1 MTYSGYLAPFSDL
14 LIAGHRQGFTA
25 GDLAEQLY
33 ALGARADSS
42 EHGVVLTRQQHHR
55 NLRSMVIY
63 AQIRLGQRVRIPR
76 AAKSLTATARV
87 IGNQTVWEIDEA
99 ST

>member
-1 MTYSGYLAPFSDL
+1 MTYTGYLSRHVDL
-14 LIAGHRQGFTA
+14 LIAGHRQGLTA
-25 GDLAEQLY
+25 GELAEQLY

-42 EHGVVLTRQQHHR
+42 EHGVVPTRQQHHR

-63 AQIRLGQRVRIPR
+63 AQIRLGLRARIPR
-76 AAKSLTATARV
+76 AARSLTATPRV